1 MPSTPRTPGSGL
13 SVEPDTIVRFPNDP
27 DRADRIARMFV
38 EYGAQIQGYIARR
51 IQPREDA
58 RDLTQE
64 VFARFIRSRHADGC
78 ESPKALLYEIAA
90 NLIIDRSR
98 RRKSHRTEQH
108 QPYEDD
114 ETEGIGLD
122 PSCVIDGERRLREV
136 EAVILSLPS
145 KCREVFVLSRFE
157 GLSYPDI
164 AVRLNISVATVQK
177 HISKALLRLRQ
188 GVTRD

>member
-1 MPSTPRTPGSGL
+1 MF
-13 SVEPDTIVRFPNDP
+13 FPNDP

-38 EYGAQIQGYIARR
+38 EYGDQIQGYIAQR
-51 IQPREDA
+51 IRPREDA

-78 ESPKALLYEIAA
+78 DCPKALLYEIAR

-98 RRKSHRTEQH
+98 RRASRRTELH
-108 QPYEDD
+108 QPYDD
-114 ETEGIGLD
+114 EEIEGIGAD
-122 PSCVIDGERRLREV
+122 PSCVIDSGRRLDAV
-136 EAVILSLPS
+136 EAIILSLPS

-157 GLSYPDI
+157 GLSYADI
-164 AVRLNISVATVQK
+164 AARMDISVAMVQK

-188 GVTRD
+188 GVSRD